1 MSQQIY
7 IKDIESYNQKIIGG
21 DLILTPKKKYV
32 TENELNMI
40 NIAKSKINKCL
51 IKDKEDKIIST
62 NTKYRSILT
71 DIYKTMA
78 TQKILQAT
86 RFNFK
91 LTNEE
96 RFTGLATLPEHKYP
110 VFADSLGVLEAK
122 LQATHDGGDHWIYVA
137 KVSSGRVFDGSPL
150 LYYGGSYSS
159 VNPKA

>member
-1 MSQQIY
+1 MIN

-21 DLILTPKKKYV
+21 DLILIPKKKYV

-91 LTNEE
+91 LTNENGE
-96 RFTGLATLPEHKYP
+96 KGYHWNDDIHMSFQNKNARETLKEIINMVK
-110 VFADSLGVLEAK
+110 VNKLTIDISIKLETDSV
-122 LQATHDGGDHWIYVA
+122 
-137 KVSSGRVFDGSPL
+137 
-150 LYYGGSYSS
+150 
-159 VNPKA
+159 VNFKIK

>member
-1 MSQQIY
+1 MIN

-21 DLILTPKKKYV
+21 DLILIPKKKYV

-91 LTNEE
+91 
-96 RFTGLATLPEHKYP
+96 F
-110 VFADSLGVLEAK
+110 
-122 LQATHDGGDHWIYVA
+122 
-137 KVSSGRVFDGSPL
+137 
-150 LYYGGSYSS
+150 
-159 VNPKA
+159 